1 MTSRAFRFGLALV
14 LPAVCA
20 AQTPRPFA
28 YRGFAPGMAYRD
40 FAARAQVLAHRDT
53 LRCQTMRR
61 TAQVMDCGV
70 RARDPS
76 DSAVFYLSANVI
88 EGKVSVLSMLDS
100 GGVALVGRAQRDL
113 ERRLG
118 PRQRR
123 ERSMWEWWTDRGRR
137 FIRLNWRGRDA
148 WRVISITLNDRDV
161 MDRIARYRPASVAPR
176 STPKRAP

>member
-1 MTSRAFRFGLALV
+1 MIARRVRFGLAALV
-14 LPAVCA
+14 LPVVVA
-20 AQTPRPFA
+20 AQARRPFS

-40 FAARAQVLAHRDT
+40 FATRAQTLAHRDT

-88 EGKVSVLSMLDS
+88 EGKVSVVSFVDS

-113 ERRLG
+113 ERQLG

-123 ERSMWEWWTDRGRR
+123 ERSMWEWSTERGRR
-137 FIRLNWRGRDA
+137 FIRLNWRGRGD

-161 MDRIARYRPASVAPR
+161 MDRISRYRPGASPPPPR
-176 STPKRAP
+176 RAP